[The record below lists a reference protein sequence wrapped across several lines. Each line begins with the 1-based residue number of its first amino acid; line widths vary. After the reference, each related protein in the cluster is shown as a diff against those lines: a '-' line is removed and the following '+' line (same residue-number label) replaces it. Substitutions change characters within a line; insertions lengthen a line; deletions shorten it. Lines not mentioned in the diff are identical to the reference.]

1 MRRPTAFSLVL
12 LAVVL
17 SGCGSGR
24 VSDDDYRL
32 QISSIDQ
39 DLTSGAQAVQ
49 TAAGAHNTLAR
60 LQATL
65 GRFEET
71 QRRIAEG
78 LAAVKPP
85 KRAEAA
91 HALLIRGARDFEA
104 EIHTTRKKLRSVS
117 THREALRLL
126 QRELQNPQGVRELG
140 RAFRE
145 LHRLGYFNQAS

>member
-1 MRRPTAFSLVL
+1 MRRPAVFSLVL
-12 LAVVL
+12 LAVLL

-24 VSDDDYRL
+24 LSDDDYRA
-32 QISSIDQ
+32 QISSVNQ
-39 DLTSGAQAVQ
+39 DLTNGAQAVQ
-49 TAAGAHNTLAR
+49 SAAAAHNTLTR
-60 LQATL
+60 LQAAL

-78 LAAVKPP
+78 LAGVKPP

-91 HALLIRGARDFEA
+91 NALLIRGARHFEA
-104 EIHTTRKKLRSVS
+104 EIRSTRKKLHSVS

-145 LHRLGYFNQAS
+145 LHRLGYFNPNG